1 MKSTATVYL
10 LFFFF
15 SLFLRHINTSS
26 SISISSSSS
35 LSVVPKEAFPTRSG
49 YLPVSPATGSAI
61 FYAFYEAQTPT
72 SPLSQTPLLLWLQ
85 GGPGCSSMLGNF
97 LEVGPW
103 RVTHRPNTTQQQ
115 LALEPNLGSWNRISG
130 IVFLDNPIGTGL
142 SFAVTNDEIPRNQSS
157 VAKHLFA
164 AINGF
169 IDLDPLFKN
178 RPIYVTG
185 ESYAGKSIPSI
196 GYHILKQNKRVP
208 VSKREKLHGVA
219 IGNGLTDPVSQVAVH
234 ALNAYFI
241 GLINGRQRVELE
253 KAQRK
258 AIRLVKMGS
267 WSDATNARH
276 DSLVTSLLRMDE
288 VKKAFGAKD
297 TITFDVCSNVVM
309 KALHEDLMKSA
320 KFMVEFLV
328 KNTKWEGIE
337 SFLMAERKAWRV
349 KQALAGYVQKF
360 GNLSNV
366 VVLGAGH
373 LMPADQ
379 PLISQTMIED
389 WVLDK
394 GLFANRKEN

>member
-1 MKSTATVYL
+1 
-10 LFFFF
+10 
-15 SLFLRHINTSS
+15 
-26 SISISSSSS
+26 
-35 LSVVPKEAFPTRSG
+35 
-49 YLPVSPATGSAI
+49 
-61 FYAFYEAQTPT
+61 
-72 SPLSQTPLLLWLQ
+72 
-85 GGPGCSSMLGNF
+85 MLGNF

-219 IGNGLTDPVSQVAVH
+219 IGNGFTDPVSQVAVH

-267 WSDATNARH
+267 WSEATNARH
-276 DSLVTSLLRMDE
+276 DRS
-288 VKKAFGAKD
+288 
-297 TITFDVCSNVVM
+297 
-309 KALHEDLMKSA
+309 
-320 KFMVEFLV
+320 
-328 KNTKWEGIE
+328 
-337 SFLMAERKAWRV
+337 
-349 KQALAGYVQKF
+349 
-360 GNLSNV
+360 
-366 VVLGAGH
+366 
-373 LMPADQ
+373 
-379 PLISQTMIED
+379 
-389 WVLDK
+389 
-394 GLFANRKEN
+394 

>member
-1 MKSTATVYL
+1 
-10 LFFFF
+10 
-15 SLFLRHINTSS
+15 
-26 SISISSSSS
+26 
-35 LSVVPKEAFPTRSG
+35 
-49 YLPVSPATGSAI
+49 
-61 FYAFYEAQTPT
+61 
-72 SPLSQTPLLLWLQ
+72 
-85 GGPGCSSMLGNF
+85 MLGNF

-115 LALEPNLGSWNRISG
+115 LALEPNLGSWNRIFG

-142 SFAVTNDEIPRNQSS
+142 SFVVTNDEIPRNQSS

-169 IDLDPLFKN
+169 IDSDPLFKN

-185 ESYAGKSIPSI
+185 ESYAGKYIPSI

-267 WSDATNARH
+267 WSKATNARNGVLNLLQNTTGLAELF
-276 DSLVTSLLRMDE
+276 DFTRKDPYATSLVTSLLRMDE

-328 KNTKWEGIE
+328 KNTKVLLYRGI
-337 SFLMAERKAWRV
+337 K
-349 KQALAGYVQKF
+349 
-360 GNLSNV
+360 
-366 VVLGAGH
+366 
-373 LMPADQ
+373 
-379 PLISQTMIED
+379 I
-389 WVLDK
+389 
-394 GLFANRKEN
+394 

>member
-1 MKSTATVYL
+1 MSRK
-10 LFFFF
+10 
-15 SLFLRHINTSS
+15 N
-26 SISISSSSS
+26 
-35 LSVVPKEAFPTRSG
+35 PTRSG

-115 LALEPNLGSWNRISG
+115 LALEPNLGSWNRIFG

-169 IDLDPLFKN
+169 IDSDPLFKN

-185 ESYAGKSIPSI
+185 ESYAGKYIPSI
-196 GYHILKQNKRVP
+196 GYNILKQNKRVP
-208 VSKREKLHGVA
+208 VSKRVKFHGVA
-219 IGNGLTDPVSQVAVH
+219 IGNGLTDQVSQVAVH

-253 KAQRK
+253 NAQRK
-258 AIRLVKMGS
+258 AIRLVKIGN
-267 WSDATNARH
+267 WSEATNARIGVLNLLQNMTGLAELF
-276 DSLVTSLLRMDE
+276 DFTRKYPYATSLVTSLLRMDE

-328 KNTKWEGIE
+328 KNTKVLLFQGINDLRDCVASTESWVKTLKWEGIE

-349 KQALAGYVQKF
+349 
-360 GNLSNV
+360 
-366 VVLGAGH
+366 H
-373 LMPADQ
+373 D
-379 PLISQTMIED
+379 
-389 WVLDK
+389 
-394 GLFANRKEN
+394 

>member
-1 MKSTATVYL
+1 
-10 LFFFF
+10 
-15 SLFLRHINTSS
+15 
-26 SISISSSSS
+26 
-35 LSVVPKEAFPTRSG
+35 VPKEAFPTRSG

-276 DSLVTSLLRMDE
+276 DRKDPYATSLVTSLLRMDE

-297 TITFDVCSNVVM
+297 TITFDVCSNVFM
-309 KALHEDLMKSA
+309 KALHEDLMKNLRDGVASTESW
-320 KFMVEFLV
+320 M
-328 KNTKWEGIE
+328 NTLKWEGIE

-360 GNLSNV
+360 GNLSNA

>member
-115 LALEPNLGSWNRISG
+115 LALEPNLGSWNRIFG

-169 IDLDPLFKN
+169 IDSDPLFKN

-185 ESYAGKSIPSI
+185 ESYAGKYIPSI

-219 IGNGLTDPVSQVAVH
+219 IGNGLTDPVSQVVVH

-267 WSDATNARH
+267 WSKATNARNGVLNLLQNTTGLAELF
-276 DSLVTSLLRMDE
+276 DVTRKDPYATSLVTSLLRMDE

-297 TITFDVCSNVVM
+297 TITFDVCSNVFM

-328 KNTKWEGIE
+328 KNTKVLLYQGIKIWG
-337 SFLMAERKAWRV
+337 MV
-349 KQALAGYVQKF
+349 
-360 GNLSNV
+360 
-366 VVLGAGH
+366 
-373 LMPADQ
+373 
-379 PLISQTMIED
+379 
-389 WVLDK
+389 
-394 GLFANRKEN
+394 

>member
-219 IGNGLTDPVSQVAVH
+219 IG
-234 ALNAYFI
+234 
-241 GLINGRQRVELE
+241 LINGRQRVELE

>member
-115 LALEPNLGSWNRISG
+115 LALEPNLGSWNRIFG

-219 IGNGLTDPVSQVAVH
+219 IGNGLTDPVSQVVVH

-276 DSLVTSLLRMDE
+276 DRS
-288 VKKAFGAKD
+288 
-297 TITFDVCSNVVM
+297 
-309 KALHEDLMKSA
+309 
-320 KFMVEFLV
+320 
-328 KNTKWEGIE
+328 
-337 SFLMAERKAWRV
+337 
-349 KQALAGYVQKF
+349 
-360 GNLSNV
+360 
-366 VVLGAGH
+366 
-373 LMPADQ
+373 
-379 PLISQTMIED
+379 
-389 WVLDK
+389 
-394 GLFANRKEN
+394 